1 VDEIALAERVRAFNR
16 FYTETIGALDDRHE
30 GLPVSLA
37 QSRML
42 RLIATTDAP
51 QTTRLARSLK
61 LDLPYASRVLGA
73 LEDNGLI
80 RRRLSSADR
89 RERVIEL
96 TAKGKR
102 TLRTIEQRS
111 NERVVALTADLDS
124 IDIDELLHAMATIE
138 RLLTP
143 PTNRPPTN

>member
-1 VDEIALAERVRAFNR
+1 MDTMAMAEQVRAFNR
-16 FYTETIGALDDRHE
+16 FYTETIGALDDKHE

-42 RLIATTDAP
+42 RLIANTDAP

-61 LDLPYASRVLGA
+61 FDLPYASRVLGM

-80 RRRLSSADR
+80 RRTLSKADR

-102 TLRTIEQRS
+102 TLRTIEARS
-111 NERVVALTADLDS
+111 NERVVALTAVLGAADV
-124 IDIDELLHAMATIE
+124 DELLHAMNTIR
-138 RLLTP
+138 RLLAG
-143 PTNRPPTN
+143 PTTRQ